1 MGSKFPPFKN
11 ECPRTRANKLVKADV
26 ISGRIFL
33 HKLYAQLIYMGN
45 CLNFIIIS
53 IASLSKKPLNVIN
66 DELFGYHKILS
77 TCSGTL

>member
-33 HKLYAQLIYMGN
+33 HKLYPQLIYNMGN

-66 DELFGYHKILS
+66 DEIVWLP
-77 TCSGTL
+77 